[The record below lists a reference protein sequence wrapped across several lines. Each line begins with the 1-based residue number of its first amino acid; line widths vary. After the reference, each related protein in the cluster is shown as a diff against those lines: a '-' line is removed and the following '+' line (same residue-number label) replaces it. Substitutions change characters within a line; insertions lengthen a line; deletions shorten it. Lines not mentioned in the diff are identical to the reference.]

1 MSDHIPGQRRYR
13 NVPVD
18 MGDGMV
24 GFMQEAIPE
33 PEWDDRRPSRHYWHN
48 HTETPRS
55 VDETAILDAMNVW
68 NQEEGKAQRAART
81 GKVRRSWN
89 VGWRRTAKRVAWLL
103 VAAVVVGALLAASGA
118 VSLACLARCPMP

>member
-1 MSDHIPGQRRYR
+1 MSDDRTKPIPQQR
-13 NVPVD
+13 
-18 MGDGMV
+18 
-24 GFMQEAIPE
+24 GFWEDPLGFGE
-33 PEWDDRRPSRHYWHN
+33 YSWRDDRRPSRHYWHN